1 MTRKFIG
8 EPDYNHESPDYTG
21 ILFCNLG
28 TPEAPTTGAVRRFLR
43 EFLSDPRVV
52 EIPRLIWWV
61 ILNVIILPF
70 RPRHVAKAY
79 ASVWMEG
86 GSPLLVIS
94 QQQRDALAVE
104 LKAQTGTD
112 IPVALGMCYGMPS
125 IPQAMAELREKGV
138 RRLMVL
144 PAYPQYSGTTTA
156 AVFDIVSREL
166 QGWRW
171 IPELRMINDYHD
183 DPRYIAALASS
194 VRDFREKQ
202 TTPPGER
209 LLMSFHGLPEA
220 MLLAGDPYYCQCQAT
235 ARLLAEKLGLADEQW
250 AISFQSRLGK
260 AKWLQPYTDKT
271 LQEWGKA
278 GVESVDVICPGFSAD
293 CLETLEEMA
302 MQNRDVFV
310 ENGGKH
316 YQYIPALNSDDAHIH
331 LFAGLVAQHSQG
343 WAKTGQDLS
352 KLSARSARA
361 TALGA
366 KK

>member
-1 MTRKFIG
+1 MTQKFIG
-8 EPDYNHESPDYTG
+8 EADYSHESTDSTG

-28 TPEAPTTGAVRRFLR
+28 TPDAPTTGAVRRFLR

-61 ILNVIILPF
+61 ILNFIILPF
-70 RPRHVAKAY
+70 RPRHVAEAY
-79 ASVWMEG
+79 KSVWMEG
-86 GSPLLVIS
+86 GSPLMVIS
-94 QQQRDALAVE
+94 QQQRDALEAE
-104 LKAQTGTD
+104 LKAQTGID
-112 IPVALGMCYGMPS
+112 MPVALGMCYGAPS

-138 RRLMVL
+138 RRLLVL

-166 QGWRW
+166 QSWRW
-171 IPELRMINDYHD
+171 IPELRTINDYHD
-183 DPRYIAALASS
+183 DPRYIEALAVSVSS
-194 VRDFREKQ
+194 FREKQ
-202 TTPPGER
+202 ATPSQR

-220 MLLAGDPYYCQCQAT
+220 MLLSGDPYYCQCQKT
-235 ARLLAEKLGLADEQW
+235 ARLLAEKLGLADDDW

-271 LQEWGKA
+271 LETWAKE
-278 GVESVDVICPGFSAD
+278 GVKSVDIVCPGFSAD

-302 MQNRDVFV
+302 MQNRDVFI
-310 ENGGKH
+310 ENGGEQYH
-316 YQYIPALNSDDAHIH
+316 YIPALNSDDTHIH
-331 LFAGLVAQHSQG
+331 LFAGLVQQHSQG
-343 WAKTGQDLS
+343 WPKIAQDLS
-352 KLSARSARA
+352 SLSQRSQRA

>member
-1 MTRKFIG
+1 MTQKFIG
-8 EPDYNHESPDYTG
+8 EADYDHQSTDLTG

-28 TPEAPTTGAVRRFLR
+28 TPEAPTKRAVRQFLR
-43 EFLSDPRVV
+43 KFLSDPRVV
-52 EIPRLIWWV
+52 EIPRAIWWF
-61 ILNVIILPF
+61 ILNAIILPF
-70 RPRHVAKAY
+70 RPGHVAKAY

-94 QQQRDALAVE
+94 QQQREALAAE
-104 LKAQTGTD
+104 LKKQTD
-112 IPVALGMCYGMPS
+112 SDVPVALGMCYSTPS

-138 RRLMVL
+138 RRMLVL

-166 QGWRW
+166 QHWRW
-171 IPELRMINDYHD
+171 LPELRMINDYHD
-183 DPRYIAALASS
+183 DPRYIEALAIS
-194 VRDFREKQ
+194 VRDFQDKQ
-202 TTPPGER
+202 ATSSQR

-235 ARLLAEKLGLADEQW
+235 ARLLAEKLGLADDEW

-271 LQEWGKA
+271 LEEWAKT
-278 GVESVDVICPGFSAD
+278 GVESVDVICPGFAAD

-302 MQNRDVFV
+302 MQNRDIFI
-310 ENGGKH
+310 ENGGKQ
-316 YQYIPALNSDDAHIH
+316 YRYIPALNADDAHIH
-331 LFAGLVAQHSQG
+331 LFAGLASQHSQG
-343 WAKTGQDLS
+343 WSKNEHDQAKLTL
-352 KLSARSARA
+352 RSQRA

>member
-1 MTRKFIG
+1 MTQKLIG
-8 EPDYNHESPDYTG
+8 EANYDHESTDSTG

-28 TPEAPTTGAVRRFLR
+28 TPEAPTPGAVRRFLR
-43 EFLSDPRVV
+43 DFLSDPRVV
-52 EIPRLIWWV
+52 EIPRLIWWI
-61 ILNVIILPF
+61 ILNFIILPF

-79 ASVWMEG
+79 ASVWMEE

-94 QQQRDALAVE
+94 RQQREALATE
-104 LKAQTGTD
+104 LKSRTGSE
-112 IPVALGMCYGMPS
+112 IPVALGMCYGKPS
-125 IPQAMAELREKGV
+125 IPQAMAKLREKGV
-138 RRLMVL
+138 RRLLVL

-166 QGWRW
+166 QTWRW
-171 IPELRMINDYHD
+171 LPELRMINDYHD
-183 DPRYIAALASS
+183 DTLYIEALAAS
-194 VRDFREKQ
+194 VTNFREKQ
-202 TTPPGER
+202 ATASQR

-235 ARLLAEKLGLADEQW
+235 ARLLAEKLGLAEDEW

-271 LQEWGKA
+271 LEEWATA

-302 MQNRDVFV
+302 MQNRDVFID
-310 ENGGKH
+310 NGGKQ
-316 YQYIPALNSDDAHIH
+316 YRYIPALNSDDAHIR
-331 LFAGLVAQHSQG
+331 LFAGLVQDHIQG
-343 WAKTGQDLS
+343 WPKNGQNLS
-352 KLSARSARA
+352 NLVIRKQLA
-361 TALGA
+361 TTLGA

>member
-8 EPDYNHESPDYTG
+8 EADYNHQSTDSTG
-21 ILFCNLG
+21 VLFCNLG
-28 TPEAPTTGAVRRFLR
+28 TPATPTSGGVRRFLR

-52 EIPRLIWWV
+52 EIPRPIWWI
-61 ILNVIILPF
+61 ILNLIILPF

-94 QQQRDALAVE
+94 QQQRDALSAE

-112 IPVALGMCYGMPS
+112 VPVALGMCYGTPS
-125 IPQAMAELREKGV
+125 IPQAMAKLRAQGV
-138 RRLMVL
+138 RRLLVL

-166 QGWRW
+166 QTWRW
-171 IPELRMINDYHD
+171 LPELRMINDYHD
-183 DPRYIAALASS
+183 DPRYIEALASS
-194 VRDFREKQ
+194 VRDFQEKQ
-202 TTPPGER
+202 PVPSQR
-209 LLMSFHGLPEA
+209 LLLSFHGLPEA
-220 MLLAGDPYYCQCQAT
+220 MLLAGDPYYCQCHAT
-235 ARLLAEKLGLADEQW
+235 ARLLAEKLGLADDEW

-271 LQEWGKA
+271 LEEWAKQ

-302 MQNRDVFV
+302 MQNRDTFM
-310 ENGGKH
+310 ENGGKQ
-316 YQYIPALNSDDAHIH
+316 YRYIPALNSNDAHIH
-331 LFAGLVAQHSQG
+331 LFAGLVQQHSQG
-343 WAKTGQDLS
+343 WPQNAQNLS
-352 KLSARSARA
+352 NLTQRKQRA
-361 TALGA
+361 AALGA